1 MQEGSVFC
9 LFTPS
14 TKGRGGP
21 LGISGGRP
29 LTKRVSCKRTL
40 NNIFMSLIKYLSKV
54 KQEPYAS
61 SSPAVHST
69 YSFCCYSCTKIKPKM
84 NAGIKGRQI
93 RTNRLSYLGSPSKG
107 PAKKQLRDLTSVVD
121 VGGREEKERCPKV
134 LARKNFFAPGGC
146 RKGWAGMSLYTDEVD
161 ENFGNGPMGGTG
173 QEESSECLKNVF
185 QDISVFAFNTFF
197 WSSSSSKRSNLL
209 RMKGGCL
216 TSSSPSTHN
225 VCSYGLSAYSQKE
238 DYSNLR
244 AMKVYKKKSI
254 LSICLSKFLPHVFG
268 WW

>member
-1 MQEGSVFC
+1 
-9 LFTPS
+9 
-14 TKGRGGP
+14 
-21 LGISGGRP
+21 
-29 LTKRVSCKRTL
+29 
-40 NNIFMSLIKYLSKV
+40 
-54 KQEPYAS
+54 
-61 SSPAVHST
+61 
-69 YSFCCYSCTKIKPKM
+69 M

-93 RTNRLSYLGSPSKG
+93 RTNRLSYLGSLSKG
-107 PAKKQLRDLTSVVD
+107 PAKKQLRDLTSVVV
-121 VGGREEKERCPKV
+121 VGGWEREEKERCPKV

-146 RKGWAGMSLYTDEVD
+146 RKGWPGMSLYTDEVD

-173 QEESSECLKNVF
+173 KEESSECLKNVF

-197 WSSSSSKRSNLL
+197 WSSSSTKRSNLL

-238 DYSNLR
+238 DYSNFR